1 VQNRL
6 FFQKL
11 TTAKVKFLDW

>member
-6 FFQKL
+6 IFQKS
-11 TTAKVKFLDW
+11 TTAKVKFLDC